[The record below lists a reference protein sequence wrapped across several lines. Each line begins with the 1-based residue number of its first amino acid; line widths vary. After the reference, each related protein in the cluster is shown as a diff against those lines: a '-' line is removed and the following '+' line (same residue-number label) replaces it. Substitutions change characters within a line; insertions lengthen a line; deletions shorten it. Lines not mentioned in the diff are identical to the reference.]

1 MADRDD
7 PARRGP
13 RRPPRD
19 ESPDDDNGSDRK
31 LQVGMTLALL
41 AMLGMLAV
49 QHLSSAAQT
58 RPYHEFKQRVREGR
72 VENVT
77 LGSERIRWVLRA
89 DSATAAPANGANGSN
104 APAVPR
110 RVPEAGRARTYE
122 TVRVEDPQL
131 VPLLEERHVPYSGMP
146 ESAPVVSLIT
156 YGLLFMGAM
165 LLWRMLSRRI
175 QGQTGGV
182 LAFGKSRGKVF
193 EDSEVTV
200 RFSDV
205 AGVEEAK
212 EELRE
217 VVEFL
222 KSPDKF
228 TRIGAKIP
236 KGVLLVGPPGTG
248 KTLLAR
254 AVAGEASVPFYSISG
269 SEFVEMFVG
278 VGAARVRDLFEN
290 AQSHAPCIVFIDEL
304 DALGR
309 SRGANVLGTNEERE
323 QTLNQLLV
331 EMDGFEANKGVII
344 LAATNRPEILDPAL
358 QRPGRFDRQVLVDRP
373 DRKGREAILRVHARE
388 VKLAPDVDLAEVAA
402 RTPGFAGADLAN
414 LINESALLAARRGLT
429 EVHMA
434 EIDEAVER
442 VSAGLERKSR
452 IISPEERRRVAYHEV
467 GHAIVGE
474 AMPGGSKVVKISV
487 VPRGLAALGYTM
499 KLPTEDRYLMTESEL
514 HAQLAGLLGG
524 RVAEQVVFGEISTGA
539 GNDLQRA
546 TDLARAMVVDY
557 GMSPAIGP
565 VTLGHERATF
575 LNAPGEGRA
584 MREHGEQLADLV
596 DGEVK
601 RIVEAAETRAR
612 EILTA
617 RREMLDVL
625 AKVLLDKEYLDGDEF
640 RRVLGGAA
648 PGEADKVDAESAPS
662 PAETPAATV

>member
-1 MADRDD
+1 MAERDD
-7 PARRGP
+7 SSRRP
-13 RRPPRD
+13 PKRTPPRD
-19 ESPDDDNGSDRK
+19 EERNEGDGPNDRK
-31 LQVGMTLALL
+31 LQAAMTI
-41 AMLGMLAV
+41 AMLVTLGMLAV
-49 QHLSSAAQT
+49 HHLSSAAQT
-58 RPYHEFKQRVREGR
+58 KPYYEFKQRVRENR
-72 VENVT
+72 VEEVF
-77 LGSERIRWVLRA
+77 LGEGRIRWKLRPEPVPV
-89 DSATAAPANGANGSN
+89 AAPAANAN
-104 APAVPR
+104 PTAPATPR
-110 RVPEAGRARTYE
+110 RVTPADTRMRTYE
-122 TVRVEDPQL
+122 TLRVEDPQL
-131 VPLLEERHVPYSGMP
+131 VPLLESQHVRFSGMP
-146 ESAPVVSLIT
+146 ENGPLVTLMT
-156 YGLLFMGAM
+156 YGILIMGAM
-165 LLWRMLSRRI
+165 MLWRALARRL
-175 QGQTGGV
+175 QGQAGGV
-182 LAFGKSRGKVF
+182 LAFGKSKGKVF
-193 EDSEVTV
+193 EESEVTV
-200 RFSDV
+200 RFDDV

-222 KSPDKF
+222 KSPEKF

-309 SRGANVLGTNEERE
+309 SRGSNVLGTNEERE

-358 QRPGRFDRQVLVDRP
+358 LRPGRFDRQVLVDRP
-373 DRKGREAILRVHARE
+373 DKKGREAILKVH
-388 VKLAPDVDLAEVAA
+388 VKGVPLAPDVDLGEIAQ

-414 LINESALLAARRGLT
+414 LINESALLAARKGFT
-429 EVHMA
+429 EVHRA
-434 EIDEAVER
+434 EIEEAVER

-452 IISPEERRRVAYHEV
+452 IIAPKERTRVAYHEV

-474 AMPGGSKVVKISV
+474 VVPGGDKVVKISI
-487 VPRGLAALGYTM
+487 VPRGIAALGYTM

-514 HAQLAGLLGG
+514 QAQLATLLGG
-524 RVAEQVVFGEISTGA
+524 RVAERVVFGEVSTGA

-575 LNAPGEGRA
+575 LDGPGEHRA
-584 MREHGEQLADLV
+584 MREHGDRLADLI
-596 DGEVK
+596 DNEVK
-601 RIVEAAETRAR
+601 RLVEAAEHAAT
-612 EILTA
+612 EILQA
-617 RREMLDVL
+617 RRDTLEHVAAALME
-625 AKVLLDKEYLDGDEF
+625 KEYLDGDEF
-640 RRVLGGAA
+640 RRLLQ
-648 PGEADKVDAESAPS
+648 GEAPPPVEPTATAAE
-662 PAETPAATV
+662 

>member
-1 MADRDD
+1 MAE
-7 PARRGP
+7 
-13 RRPPRD
+13 RD
-19 ESPDDDNGSDRK
+19 ESPRRPTQRRPVRDDDREGDTGPNDRR
-31 LQVGMTLALL
+31 LQVGMTI
-41 AMLGMLAV
+41 AMLVTLGMLAV
-49 QHLSSAAQT
+49 HHLSSAAQT
-58 RPYHEFKQRVREGR
+58 RPYYEFKQRVREGR
-72 VENVT
+72 VEEVV
-77 LGSERIRWVLRA
+77 LGEERIRWRLRPEA
-89 DSATAAPANGANGSN
+89 AAPAAQGASGTTT
-104 APAVPR
+104 ALTPR
-110 RVPEAGRARTYE
+110 RATPAEGRARAFE
-122 TVRVEDPQL
+122 TLRVEDPQL
-131 VPLLEERHVPYSGMP
+131 VPLLEAQHVRYAGMP
-146 ESAPVVSLIT
+146 ENGPLVTLMT

-165 LLWRMLSRRI
+165 LLWRALARRI
-175 QGQTGGV
+175 QGQAGGV
-182 LAFGKSRGKVF
+182 LAFGKSKGKVF
-193 EDSEVTV
+193 EESEITV
-200 RFSDV
+200 RFDDV

-222 KSPDKF
+222 KNPDKF

-290 AQSHAPCIVFIDEL
+290 AQAHAPCIVFIDEL

-331 EMDGFEANKGVII
+331 EMDGFAANKGVII
-344 LAATNRPEILDPAL
+344 LAATNRPEILDQAL
-358 QRPGRFDRQVLVDRP
+358 LRPGRFDRQVLVDRP
-373 DRKGREAILRVHARE
+373 DRKGREAILKVHSKE
-388 VKLAPDVDLAEVAA
+388 VKLAPDVDLVEVAA

-429 EVHMA
+429 EVHMS
-434 EIDEAVER
+434 EIEEAVER

-452 IISPEERRRVAYHEV
+452 IISPEERKRVAFHEV

-474 AMPGGSKVVKISV
+474 VMPGGSKVVKISI
-487 VPRGLAALGYTM
+487 VPRGIAALGYTM
-499 KLPTEDRYLMTESEL
+499 KLPTEERYLMTESEL

-557 GMSPAIGP
+557 GMSSAIGP
-565 VTLGHERATF
+565 VTLGHERSTF
-575 LNAPGEGRA
+575 LNGPGEQRA

-596 DGEVK
+596 DHEVK
-601 RIVEAAETRAR
+601 RIVEGAERTAR
-612 EILTA
+612 EVLTA
-617 RREMLDVL
+617 RRDVL
-625 AKVLLDKEYLDGDEF
+625 DHIAAALLDKEYIDGEEF
-640 RRVLGGAA
+640 RRLLTAEGVALAPAIAPAVTAA
-648 PGEADKVDAESAPS
+648 E
-662 PAETPAATV
+662 